1 MKINGAKLGYILNK
15 EERIQYKKVEQIE
28 LQNNALLEET
38 VVSRCYSKGSLIMI

>member
-15 EERIQYKKVEQIE
+15 EERIQYKKEQIE